1 MPDPEARVLATA
13 QSGEPL
19 VIERASGQGR
29 CVFFAFPADN
39 AWGEWAIHR
48 LYVPLVHQLLG
59 YLTDRLPETSRVR
72 AQPAGQGPGRAPG
85 VVVENGCALVQNVDP
100 TESEIERTTVAKL
113 REVYSLPE
121 VKKSGPDDEKVP
133 ETLAAGGER
142 PDELWRTVAW
152 TLLVVLLVETL
163 VANRTYA

>member
-1 MPDPEARVLATA
+1 M
-13 QSGEPL
+13 
-19 VIERASGQGR
+19 
-29 CVFFAFPADN
+29 
-39 AWGEWAIHR
+39 
-48 LYVPLVHQLLG
+48 
-59 YLTDRLPETSRVR
+59 
-72 AQPAGQGPGRAPG
+72 
-85 VVVENGCALVQNVDP
+85 
-100 TESEIERTTVAKL
+100 
-113 REVYSLPE
+113 YSLPE